1 MAGEIEIGFDP
12 LNKDRFERVGLVGRQ
27 DSELVIESLHSV
39 LRVLSDAHC
48 NVAVEKQTADM
59 LDGVVNSIAR
69 EQLAE
74 CDLAVVVGGDG
85 SILGVARELAHTDI
99 PVVGVNRGGLGFLA
113 DISPDQ
119 IQHGLRDIL
128 QGKYRT
134 EVHFLLTHD
143 VFREEKVVHTAV
155 ALNDIV
161 VNSGSITRMMDFSVY
176 IDSEFVYD
184 QRSDGLIV
192 STPTGSTAYSLSA
205 GGPIMVPGLDALAL
219 VPMFPHTLS
228 SRPLVVP
235 GSSEISII
243 LGESADTAL
252 VSADSQVTFTLHPND
267 EVRIHKYPHGVNIA
281 YRKTHNF
288 FEACRRKLDWASRL
302 GNR

>member
-1 MAGEIEIGFDP
+1 M
-12 LNKDRFERVGLVGRQ
+12 GLVGRQ
-27 DSELVIESLHSV
+27 ESELVVDSLQSV
-39 LRVLSDAHC
+39 LRVLSHSQCD
-48 NVAVEKQTADM
+48 VAVEQQTAEM
-59 LDGVVNSIAR
+59 LDFKGDSIRR
-69 EQLAE
+69 EELAG
-74 CDLAVVVGGDG
+74 CDLVVVVGGDG
-85 SILGVARELAHTDI
+85 SILGVARELAHTDV

-113 DISPDQ
+113 DISPEHISDG
-119 IQHGLRDIL
+119 IQDIL
-128 QGKYRT
+128 NGNYRT
-134 EVHFLLTHD
+134 EIHFLLTHD
-143 VFREEKVVHTAV
+143 VHRDGNVVHTAT

-161 VNSGSITRMMDFSVY
+161 VNSGSITRMMDFRVH
-176 IDSEFVYD
+176 IDNEFVYD

-243 LGESADTAL
+243 LGASADTAL
-252 VSADSQVTFTLHPND
+252 VSADSQDTFTLHPND
-267 EVRIHKYPHGVNIA
+267 EVRINKYPYGVNIA
-281 YRKTHNF
+281 YTKTHNF

-302 GNR
+302 GSR